1 MGPNGLF
8 ARLSRHWPHKSLK
21 QKEIEMADATHI
33 TSRRSGTTTE
43 AVQLKREAL
52 KHGILYRAVCQAQL
66 ITPRIFQQ

>member
-1 MGPNGLF
+1 
-8 ARLSRHWPHKSLK
+8 
-21 QKEIEMADATHI
+21 MADATHI

-43 AVQLKREAL
+43 YRVYFAVIFLAALPFAFAGWLRDAVQLKREAL